1 MIRPMTTSHMHFMS
15 RCLMT
20 VLTAVVTLLMTSCGS
35 DSFKVKCDIAG
46 GRTMN
51 VRVVYAGDDV
61 LNNVLGAARDGKFLF
76 EGRAPENGA
85 LVEILDNDYRPMGR
99 FFARNGD
106 EVKVTVDP
114 DKPYLVDADGND
126 VNERWS
132 EWTAKN
138 AKVLQSAD
146 RRAVNAAVA
155 AYVKGHKDDILSCL
169 LMVTCYDASSDPEGA
184 ERLLESIEPAA
195 RPVSLTSSRL
205 LVDSRTSSRV
215 AHGKVAPIVYLS
227 SRADTL
233 VTFNPRRN
241 TRTLLAFTG
250 QQQER
255 DSIIDALREFYGSR
269 PRGTEVLDMRLD
281 QDTMQWRRS
290 LTSDSVSWPSAWV
303 AGSVAAPGV
312 DRLGIPTLPFFIVTD
327 STGTQIYRGTS
338 IAAAVRMARSGR

>member
-1 MIRPMTTSHMHFMS
+1 MTGTGHT
-15 RCLMT
+15 RTAPALRGLLT
-20 VLTAVVTLLMTSCGS
+20 VLAAVTVMLLTSCGS

-61 LNNVLGAARDGKFLF
+61 LNNVLGAARDGRFLF
-76 EGRAPENGA
+76 EGHAPENGA
-85 LVEILDNDYRPMGR
+85 LVEILDNDYRPLGR

-106 EVKVTVDP
+106 EIKLTVDP
-114 DKPYLVDADGND
+114 ANPAVVRAEGSD

-146 RRAVNAAVA
+146 SRAVNAAVA
-155 AYVKGHKDDILSCL
+155 AYVKGHKDDILSSL
-169 LMVTCYDASSDPEGA
+169 LMITCYDASTDPEGA
-184 ERLLESIEPAA
+184 ERLLQSIDPAA
-195 RPVSLTSSRL
+195 RPESLTSVRM
-205 LVDSRTSSRV
+205 LVDARTSSRV
-215 AHGKVAPIVYLS
+215 ARGKVAPIVYLS
-227 SRADTL
+227 SRADTP
-233 VTFNPRRN
+233 VTFNPRRH

-250 QQQER
+250 QQEER

-281 QDTMQWRRS
+281 QDTLQWRR
-290 LTSDSVSWPSAWV
+290 TVNSDSVAWPAAWV

-338 IAAAVRMARSGR
+338 VAAAVRMARSGR